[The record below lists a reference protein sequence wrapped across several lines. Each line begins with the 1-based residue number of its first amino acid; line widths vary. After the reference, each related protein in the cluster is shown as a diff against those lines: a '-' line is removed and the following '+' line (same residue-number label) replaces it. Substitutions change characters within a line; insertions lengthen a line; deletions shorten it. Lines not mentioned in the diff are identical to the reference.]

1 MTRALESAIAHRPP
15 SIRQPGISVRQVPL
29 RPATAES
36 VRGYARIV
44 RDFAAAE
51 VEIVPWPVAGR
62 RPLDPGTGV
71 GGGVTEGEFEFVRVG
86 DFQYAENHAVAGRY
100 VTGWYGDPGT
110 ASEGSPA
117 DDWSHV
123 YVTEANYHPDGSQV
137 FFPRDRTP
145 FVALLALPGDE
156 IRPDDFVAFA
166 CDGSFGID
174 VLPNVWHQPV
184 YPLCS
189 PAVFDD
195 KQGRVHGCVSLDF
208 LREFRT
214 YLEVPLRAT

>member
-1 MTRALESAIAHRPP
+1 MTRALETATADRPP
-15 SIRQPGISVRQVPL
+15 SIHQPGISIFRVPF
-29 RPATAES
+29 RPATAEALH
-36 VRGYARIV
+36 GYARIV
-44 RDFAAAE
+44 RNFAAAE

-62 RPLDPGTGV
+62 RPLDAGTGV

-100 VTGWYGDPGT
+100 VTGWYSDPST
-110 ASEGSPA
+110 ASETSPT
-117 DDWSHV
+117 DDWSHIHT
-123 YVTEANYHPDGSQV
+123 TEANYHPDGSQV

-145 FVALLALPGDE
+145 FVALLALPGDNV
-156 IRPDDFVAFA
+156 RPEDFVAFA
-166 CDGSFGID
+166 CDGTFGID

-184 YPLCS
+184 YPLAS

-195 KQGRVHGCVSLDF
+195 KQGRVHGCVSVDF

-214 YLEVPLRAT
+214 YLEVPLRAG